1 MPEIYVER
9 RARALLSTA
18 AGAGNALRPEMK
30 DVTGS
35 EENDR
40 GVGMP
45 ACARIPNEIL
55 TTRNRLKI
63 FALAARQPPAVNSLS
78 GFNSRRDN

>member
-35 EENDR
+35 VENDH
-40 GVGMP
+40 GV
-45 ACARIPNEIL
+45 C
-55 TTRNRLKI
+55 
-63 FALAARQPPAVNSLS
+63 
-78 GFNSRRDN
+78 RRVHVFLMKF